1 MKIEQ
6 YKNDVSSLK
15 LSDSFKQS
23 LKESMAK
30 EFASVAVNETP
41 ARPWMKY
48 SKYIA
53 TAACLVLIV
62 ATIGVVSLMGDNLR
76 VEKSADT
83 AQENSSMAP
92 ETFDAKGGDEGVD
105 EAVTDDVDYDVVV
118 EEDVED
124 DVSVVEEDADDESE
138 VDVPA
143 EDELEEVV
151 EEVDPEIDEM
161 IEEAPAEVY
170 KSVYAPEDYDG
181 EYYAEDYI
189 VGNATSPDY
198 EAVNIAKSFR
208 DLSEYGEEIDDAP
221 VAEEA
226 PADEEEV
233 SEITTDEYDGM
244 SYSELCLNTLQH
256 MDSVNFVKFTVKD
269 VYSADDAVAITG
281 DTSFKNEK
289 TLYEINLTYD
299 YLNSTELD
307 VTMLLAGVGTEEN
320 QILGRP
326 VMEDGEKYLAC
337 LTFDNEYAEMLY
349 ELSYQVHRINGLD
362 VAYHLTGGEGID
374 PGYTNMGMLDLEYE
388 VITTT
393 VNNPALYT
401 HKAAVKELSRYI
413 KRNWTRQEFEFTDFD
428 NLEEDAKDNDEVNEE
443 GSAPSAE
450 RVEELALE
458 AAPGEVKVSLEGVE
472 FDPKGS
478 VSDDLQNRFSNKPY
492 TSVAMQNGSRVEF
505 DGTVIIFDSVTVFRG
520 KITEI
525 ATSSNK
531 PVNIKVNG
539 VGVGDSMD
547 ELVKAFGIDEY
558 VDERLSLSVSTIS
571 EDGTAYVVSI
581 EVVDN
586 VIKQITIK

>member
-124 DVSVVEEDADDESE
+124 DVSVVEEDADDELE
-138 VDVPA
+138 VDAAV

-307 VTMLLAGVGTEEN
+307 ITMLLAGVGTEEN

-428 NLEEDAKDNDEVNEE
+428 NLDGSTSETPDGDEDLPIITGDI
-443 GSAPSAE
+443 
-450 RVEELALE
+450 VEELALE
-458 AAPGEVKVSLEGVE
+458 LDSSEVTVELEGTA
-472 FDPKGS
+472 FDPKGFGNEIS
-478 VSDDLQNRFSNKPY
+478 GKLTNKSYSSTSTSDSSWIEYSGATIKFSSP
-492 TSVAMQNGSRVEF
+492 TTFRGPISEIVLT
-505 DGTVIIFDSVTVFRG
+505 DGTSL
-520 KITEI
+520 KME
-525 ATSSNK
+525 
-531 PVNIKVNG
+531 VNG
-539 VGVGDSMD
+539 VGIGDTMD
-547 ELVKAFGIDEY
+547 ELVKAFNVKHS
-558 VDERLSLSVSTIS
+558 VDGKLSLSIVTSNAN
-571 EDGTAYVVSI
+571 GTAYVISI

>member
-62 ATIGVVSLMGDNLR
+62 ATISVVSLMGDNLR

-92 ETFDAKGGDEGVD
+92 GTFDAKGGDEGVD

-124 DVSVVEEDADDESE
+124 DVSVVEEEADDELE
-138 VDVPA
+138 VDAAV

-161 IEEAPAEVY
+161 IGEAPAEVY

-307 VTMLLAGVGTEEN
+307 ITMLLAGVGTEEN

-428 NLEEDAKDNDEVNEE
+428 NLDGSTSETPDGDEDLPIITGDI
-443 GSAPSAE
+443 
-450 RVEELALE
+450 VEELALE
-458 AAPGEVKVSLEGVE
+458 LDSSEVTVELEGTA
-472 FDPKGS
+472 FDPKGFGNEIS
-478 VSDDLQNRFSNKPY
+478 GKLTNKSYSSTSTSDSSWIEYSGATIKFSSP
-492 TSVAMQNGSRVEF
+492 TTFRGPISEIVLT
-505 DGTVIIFDSVTVFRG
+505 DGTSL
-520 KITEI
+520 KME
-525 ATSSNK
+525 
-531 PVNIKVNG
+531 VNG
-539 VGVGDSMD
+539 VGIGDTMD
-547 ELVKAFGIDEY
+547 ELVKAFNVKHS
-558 VDERLSLSVSTIS
+558 VDGKLSLSIVTSNAN
-571 EDGTAYVVSI
+571 GTAYVISI

>member
-83 AQENSSMAP
+83 AHQENSSMAP

-124 DVSVVEEDADDESE
+124 DVSVVEEDADDELE
-138 VDVPA
+138 VDAAA

-226 PADEEEV
+226 PAEEEEV

-428 NLEEDAKDNDEVNEE
+428 NLDGSTSETTDGDEDLPIITGDI
-443 GSAPSAE
+443 
-450 RVEELALE
+450 VEELALE
-458 AAPGEVKVSLEGVE
+458 LDSSEVTVELEGTA
-472 FDPKGS
+472 FDPKGFGNEIS
-478 VSDDLQNRFSNKPY
+478 GKLTNKSYSSTSTSDSSWIEYSGATIKFSSP
-492 TSVAMQNGSRVEF
+492 TTFRGPISEIVLT
-505 DGTVIIFDSVTVFRG
+505 DGTSL
-520 KITEI
+520 KME
-525 ATSSNK
+525 
-531 PVNIKVNG
+531 VNG
-539 VGVGDSMD
+539 VGIGDTMD
-547 ELVKAFGIDEY
+547 ELVKAFNVKHS
-558 VDERLSLSVSTIS
+558 VDGKLSLSIVTSNAN
-571 EDGTAYVVSI
+571 GTAYVISI

-586 VIKQITIK
+586 VITQMTIK